1 MDADRKKNITDIFI
15 GVGLALAAVE
25 LLKFGVSKAAE
36 KIEENRA
43 KKQAQAGQSY
53 DNPNERIS

>member
-1 MDADRKKNITDIFI
+1 MDADRKKNITDIII
-15 GVGLALAAVE
+15 GVGIAMAVVK
-25 LLKFGVSKAAE
+25 LLEWGVSKAAE